1 MMNLIV
7 LSQISIYKDMQ
18 KYCMLNK
25 ASIHQI
31 MAVKILPVKYDI
43 TKIIDVLNDKVNI
56 IFQSKNA
63 INHSSDIHQKIKSNN
78 KIKLYCLGKY
88 SAEKIKKIFSFEAI
102 HPSKNYSSEK
112 LLDLI
117 AEKSLAKSKFLIIKG
132 EDGRAYLEEKIK
144 EKGHEV
150 LVIDVYKRKPEDLST
165 LKDLIKEDVNNYF
178 IISSKTALENLVSEL
193 KLIKSKNKNILVI
206 PNMRLVEGIGM
217 ENINDTLVIN
227 NNEGAPE
234 YIRIIKEHN
243 NG

>member
-1 MMNLIV
+1 MNLIV
-7 LSQISIYKDMQ
+7 LSQISIYEDMR

-31 MAVKILPVKYDI
+31 IAVKILPVKYDI
-43 TKIIDVLNDKVNI
+43 TKVINILNDKVNI

-63 INHSSDIHQKIKSNN
+63 IDHSLDIHQQIKNN
-78 KIKLYCLGKY
+78 NEIKLYCLGKY
-88 SAEKIKKIFSFEAI
+88 SAKKIKKNFFLEAV
-102 HPSKNYSSEK
+102 HPLENYSSEK

-117 AEKSLAKSKFLIIKG
+117 AEESLIKSKFLIIKG
-132 EDGRAYLEEKIK
+132 QDGRAYLEEKIR

-150 LVIDVYKRKPEDLST
+150 LVIDVYKREPENLSS
-165 LKDLIKEDVNNYF
+165 LKDLIKKDINNYY

-206 PNMRLVEGIGM
+206 PNMRLAEGIDM
-217 ENINDTLVIN
+217 KNINDILVIN
-227 NNEGAPE
+227 NNEEASE
-234 YIRIIKEHN
+234 YIKIIKEHN